1 MLCSYE
7 IGIFLII
14 LCILATVASVGVTI
28 IMLFMMD
35 RVHDVIDEMN
45 NMLYSLT
52 KETSAIHKTTT
63 ALSTSVN
70 RVTQEYI
77 DVKTQTYMP
86 QPEIVEMIDK
96 TIHDLLN
103 IELALRSDQKII
115 QSDILRKV
123 IVSTCDTYP
132 QIDET
137 YIVKKCTAI
146 LQNLANTKSS
156 ENE

>member
-52 KETSAIHKTTT
+52 KETSVIHKTTT

-77 DVKTQTYMP
+77 EVKTQTYMP

-123 IVSTCDTYP
+123 IVSTCETYP

>member
-63 ALSTSVN
+63 TLSTSVN

-123 IVSTCDTYP
+123 IVSTCETYP

-146 LQNLANTKSS
+146 LQNLANTKTS

>member
-7 IGIFLII
+7 IGIFLLV

-63 ALSTSVN
+63 TLSTSVN

-77 DVKTQTYMP
+77 EVKTQTYMP

-123 IVSTCDTYP
+123 IVSTCETYP

-146 LQNLANTKSS
+146 LQNLANTKAS